1 MNNFLIDLL
10 HILTLILKLYIF
22 IRVISLMMGKIVP
35 DLVKSNGNDNDL
47 RV

>member
-10 HILTLILKLYIF
+10 HIPTLILKLYIF

-35 DLVKSNGNDNDL
+35 DLA
-47 RV
+47 RAMEMTTT